1 MELLPCTFFP
11 IQSILSYLRIV
22 PLLMKISSLGPI
34 AARSGR
40 TFGAIVFGF
49 SLMYHLN
56 VIIFLSVAA
65 IFSSLHHKIFMEPYL
80 CLKTEVERQNTS
92 HIPIFKAPFSSEI
105 VQIAI
110 SDRQLRSDTLRLL
123 VCSCCVPHGFSPSPN
138 VETCGRTQIVLV
150 RSNYHYV
157 PASVPHH

>member
-1 MELLPCTFFP
+1 
-11 IQSILSYLRIV
+11 
-22 PLLMKISSLGPI
+22 MKISSLGPI

-40 TFGAIVFGF
+40 TCGAIVFGL

-80 CLKTEVERQNTS
+80 CLKTGVERQNTS
-92 HIPIFKAPFSSEI
+92 HAPIFKAPFSSEI
-105 VQIAI
+105 VH
-110 SDRQLRSDTLRLL
+110 RQLRSDTLRLS
-123 VCSCCVPHGFSPSPN
+123 VCSSCVPHGFSPSPN

-150 RSNYHYV
+150 RSNYHYA

>member
-1 MELLPCTFFP
+1 
-11 IQSILSYLRIV
+11 
-22 PLLMKISSLGPI
+22 
-34 AARSGR
+34 
-40 TFGAIVFGF
+40 
-49 SLMYHLN
+49 
-56 VIIFLSVAA
+56 
-65 IFSSLHHKIFMEPYL
+65 MEPYL